1 MSKVILDMTMSL
13 DGYIALPDGDDGD
26 LHHWVFG
33 WSHPLEAG
41 GMTFQLTSENSKQV
55 FADFVER
62 VGAFVIG
69 RKSLVAGSEEP
80 FFQLPTFVLTH
91 TTQESANSL
100 ITYVTDGIESALDQA
115 KSVANGKAV
124 YIGGGA
130 DAAQQYLRAGLVDEL
145 HITLVPVIFGEG
157 LCLFD
162 NLGGDVMNLNTLDV
176 VRGEGVTH
184 IKYQIIKMESEE

>member
-1 MSKVILDMTMSL
+1 MSTIILDMTMSL
-13 DGYIALPDGDDGD
+13 DGFIAKPNGDDGG

-33 WSHPLEAG
+33 GSHALEAG
-41 GMTFQLTSENSKQV
+41 GITFQLTSENSKQV

-91 TTQESANSL
+91 KKRQSDDPLVTF
-100 ITYVTDGIESALDQA
+100 VTDGIETALQKA
-115 KSVANGKAV
+115 KTAANGKAV

-130 DAAQQYLRAGLVDEL
+130 DVAQQYLRTGLVDEL
-145 HITLVPVIFGEG
+145 HISLVPVIFGEG
-157 LCLFD
+157 IRLFD
-162 NLGGDVMNLNTLDV
+162 NMGDDAIKLHRLDV
-176 VRGEGVTH
+176 VEGEGVTH
-184 IKYQIIKMESEE
+184 IKYRIDK